1 MSKDYNSPAGHPT
14 SEELRPLVNGVW
26 LPIITPFA
34 DGAVDLESYERL
46 LKHYLGHGVHGIIPL
61 GTTGESPTIEDDEAE
76 AIVDTTVRIVDGR
89 VPIYIGVGGNSTAK
103 VLKSLRRLERYPFQ
117 GILSVCPYYNR
128 PSEAGIR
135 QHFAHIAAATDRK
148 ILIYNIPY
156 RTGVNLSNDT
166 VLALSEVPNVVGIK
180 DSCANLGQSL
190 DLLRRRPTPFS
201 VMTGEDA
208 LYYTMLAHRGNG
220 GILASAH
227 FQPEVFLRVY
237 ALMTA
242 NDHHAAHQ
250 AWSTVQN
257 AVQLFFKEPNPAPL
271 KYWLWRQGLI
281 RSAECRLPLAAIST
295 SLARELD
302 LLSA

>member
-1 MSKDYNSPAGHPT
+1 MRQIANAVSPSNFVLTNPELLRETVLSNADNLVRGMRMLAEDIESGGGELKIRQSDASMFAVGRNLAT
-14 SEELRPLVNGVW
+14 SPGKVVFQNELMQL
-26 LPIITPFA
+26 IQFA
-34 DGAVDLESYERL
+34 
-46 LKHYLGHGVHGIIPL
+46 P
-61 GTTGESPTIEDDEAE
+61 
-76 AIVDTTVRIVDGR
+76 
-89 VPIYIGVGGNSTAK
+89 STAK